1 VRLTAGT
8 RLGPYEIVEL
18 LGAGGMGE
26 VYRARDSRIGR
37 EVAVKMISGAL
48 GADGPSL
55 ERFERFERCRGCQPE
70 PYLALGA
77 RGGIDPK
84 PGGRPG
90 RLVDPKHDARRGE
103 PIVRDAALRP
113 GDERDLVRVPV
124 VAGREAAQP
133 RGGDADAW
141 NSTILRVHHLQTDP
155 ARGREALGRGLAMAR
170 AKRAGSPLVP
180 RQQERGEQQPMHL
193 SKPPRG
199 LPPVDSLPA
208 P

>member
-1 VRLTAGT
+1 MRLTAGT

-84 PGGRPG
+84 PGAQADSLTRNTT
-90 RLVDPKHDARRGE
+90 
-103 PIVRDAALRP
+103 
-113 GDERDLVRVPV
+113 PV
-124 VAGREAAQP
+124 
-133 RGGDADAW
+133 
-141 NSTILRVHHLQTDP
+141 
-155 ARGREALGRGLAMAR
+155 
-170 AKRAGSPLVP
+170 AGSPSYVMRP
-180 RQQERGEQQPMHL
+180 
-193 SKPPRG
+193 SD
-199 LPPVDSLPA
+199 PVTSGIWSGFPW
-208 P
+208 